1 MFPQVS
7 FGTEAYFHFDL
18 NDHNTINEVMFAIQ
32 SIPWKDEMT
41 NTSGENNLEKF
52 FRKEFFVD
60 SVCNGSKSQLKSQ
73 HG

>member
-41 NTSGENNLEKF
+41 NTSGENNLKKA
-52 FRKEFFVD
+52 FRKKIFFGL
-60 SVCNGSKSQLKSQ
+60 CL
-73 HG
+73 